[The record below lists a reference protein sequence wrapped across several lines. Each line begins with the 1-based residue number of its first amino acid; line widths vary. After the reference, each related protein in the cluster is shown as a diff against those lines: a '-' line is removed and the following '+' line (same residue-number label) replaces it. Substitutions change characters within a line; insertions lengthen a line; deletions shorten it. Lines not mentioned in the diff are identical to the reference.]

1 MVMERYRRALAEYMA
16 EQQPVRMAEG
26 GIVSQA
32 DYNAFT
38 QAVYDQIAAGT
49 LTTDQQVIDALA
61 GSLGVFLDRGDVFEP
76 EKLVAAI
83 ESVGSNFGQTPTEIA
98 NTISVINPAFSS
110 AGYDLLSPAEPPA
123 PDPEPPTSDPT
134 IGGGGDNIDIGGG
147 GSPVTV
153 GDGSDV
159 TVDVPVPDPE
169 PLTLAQSDYDTYTQ
183 SVFDRATAGQIT
195 PEQIIEEISSGF
207 LALQDQGYDVEADKL
222 KSSVN
227 TVWNRSSTGAD
238 VDSEINNALFS
249 LDEILEPVGL
259 DIGDYTFIEPPTPP
273 VEPPPPTEPDI
284 PEDTTSLTGLA
295 DTVVA
300 LTGQAQ
306 TTGDYTTLNQFLQD
320 NNIDTNGL
328 RLLFPD
334 ISDVDFQS
342 VLDAGATPFG
352 YTQPVAEPPVV
363 TPTVE
368 DIPDDF
374 YSGFQQYYQGLDSES
389 RGSLAS
395 ELEDYIAK
403 NVDVGDILASA
414 NAQEYE
420 FGGEYSGAFGT
431 EVYNP
436 GLPFYSYRTPEA
448 TGIDVSSPFGQYT
461 LSKAES
467 LKSAVAPKNVATFQ
481 QQAFGSL
488 PALERES
495 MIRDVVNTIGLE
507 APDLPEL
514 MTEFGVTPEELSLA
528 AGLPLTALPQGLQGV
543 TDFATRTIPG
553 TTPATFIP
561 QVGDITPLSGV
572 SSGLPSLGVQPLP
585 TYTPISFDATPE
597 QVAAATIGA
606 MNAAEAGQS

>member
-1 MVMERYRRALAEYMA
+1 MERYRRALAEYMT

-38 QAVYDQIAAGT
+38 QAVYDMIAAGT
-49 LTTDQQVIDALA
+49 LTTDQQVTDALA

-110 AGYDLLSPAEPPA
+110 AGYDLLSPAEPPTPEPPA
-123 PDPEPPTSDPT
+123 PDPDPP
-134 IGGGGDNIDIGGG
+134 
-147 GSPVTV
+147 
-153 GDGSDV
+153 
-159 TVDVPVPDPE
+159 
-169 PLTLAQSDYDTYTQ
+169 A
-183 SVFDRATAGQIT
+183 
-195 PEQIIEEISSGF
+195 
-207 LALQDQGYDVEADKL
+207 
-222 KSSVN
+222 
-227 TVWNRSSTGAD
+227 
-238 VDSEINNALFS
+238 
-249 LDEILEPVGL
+249 
-259 DIGDYTFIEPPTPP
+259 
-273 VEPPPPTEPDI
+273 PPPPPVDPAVPT
-284 PEDTTSLTGLA
+284 DTTSTTELA

-300 LTGQAQ
+300 LTNQAQ

-320 NNIDTNGL
+320 NNINTNGL

-334 ISDVDFQS
+334 ISDADFQS

-352 YTQPVAEPPVV
+352 YTPPVVEPPVV

-374 YSGFQQYYQGLDSES
+374 YSGFQQYYQGLDSDS

-395 ELEDYIAK
+395 ELEDYIAQ

-414 NAQEYE
+414 NTQEYD
-420 FGGEYSGAFGT
+420 FGGEYSGAFEPET
-431 EVYNP
+431 YLP

-495 MIRDVVNTIGLE
+495 MIRDVVNTMGLE

-528 AGLPLTALPQGLQGV
+528 AGLPLTALPQGIQGV

-585 TYTPISFDATPE
+585 TYTPISFGATPE

-606 MNAAEAGQS
+606 MNAAEAEQS